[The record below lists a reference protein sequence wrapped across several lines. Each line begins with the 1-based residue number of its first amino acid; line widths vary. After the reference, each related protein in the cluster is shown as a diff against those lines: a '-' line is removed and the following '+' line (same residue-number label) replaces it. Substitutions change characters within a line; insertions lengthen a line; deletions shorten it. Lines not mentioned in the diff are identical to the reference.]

1 MAFDP
6 VDWGDVF
13 GIDAPVLELFIRGT
27 VMYLVVF
34 LFLRLTG
41 RRALGEVSLLDMLFV
56 LLIAV
61 GAQNAIL
68 GNQSS
73 IGSGLILVVTLA
85 FWNVLLNWVTYR
97 FPATERFFTPPPI
110 RIIENGR
117 LLSRN
122 MRREMI
128 TREELFAHL
137 REQGVEDISQVKL
150 AYIEGDGEFSVIPM
164 EQ

>member
-1 MAFDP
+1 
-6 VDWGDVF
+6 
-13 GIDAPVLELFIRGT
+13 VLELFVRGT

-41 RRALGEVSLLDMLFV
+41 RRALGEVSLLDMIFV
-56 LLIAV
+56 IMIAV

-68 GNQSS
+68 GDHSA
-73 IGSGLILVVTLA
+73 IGSGLVLVLTLV
-85 FWNVLLNWVTYR
+85 FWNVLLSWVTYR
-97 FPATERFFTPPPI
+97 YPRVERFFTPPPI
-110 RIIENGR
+110 KIIEDGR